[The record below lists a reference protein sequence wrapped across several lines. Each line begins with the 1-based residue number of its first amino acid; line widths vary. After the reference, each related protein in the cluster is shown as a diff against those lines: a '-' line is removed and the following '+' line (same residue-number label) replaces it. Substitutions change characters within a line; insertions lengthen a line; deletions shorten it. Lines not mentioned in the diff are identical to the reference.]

1 MSVNLEGP
9 AMDPPPGMYSDF
21 VNTGGQHT
29 SGYIW
34 LIFSGAIATLSVLA
48 RVMSCIVAK
57 KFHIEDYLMIAA
69 LVIIALEH
77 VATNNG
83 G

>member
-1 MSVNLEGP
+1 MSVDLEGP

-48 RVMSCIVAK
+48 RVMSCTVAK
-57 KFHIEDYLMIAA
+57 KFHVEDYLMIAA
-69 LVIIALEH
+69 LVQASF
-77 VATNNG
+77 
-83 G
+83 